1 MNVLVIG
8 GTGFIGYPAVHELL
22 RRGHTVTALAL
33 RQPATQQPLPAQ
45 VHLILADMDIYSEDE
60 LRQLFTGYDGL
71 VFAAGA
77 DDRVTPRAPAYPY
90 FYRANVLS
98 AVRTFTLAR
107 QAGVRRAVL
116 MSSYFVHFARL
127 WPRMQLS
134 AHHPYIRSR
143 LEQQEQVLR
152 VSLPD
157 LEVVMLEL
165 PYIFGVTSGCRPLW
179 APLVDYIR
187 MPLPLLYPRGGTNMI
202 AIQHVAEA
210 VAGALERGVAGEAYL
225 VGDENRTWA
234 DLLNQ
239 FSRLLGKRKK
249 VITIPT
255 ALLCSILWWVKLL
268 HRLQGREGG
277 LDPVAFTRL
286 QTANTYFDP
295 EPARLAL
302 GFGSG
307 GLDQALTD
315 TVYACL
321 AATRHAK
328 SRR

>member
-22 RRGHTVTALAL
+22 RRGHAVTALAL
-33 RQPATQQPLPAQ
+33 RQPAAQKPLPDEIKI
-45 VHLILADMDIYSEDE
+45 ILADMDKFNDDD
-60 LRQLFTGYDGL
+60 LRQLFTGFDGL

-77 DDRVTPRAPAYPY
+77 DDRVTPRAPAYP
-90 FYRANVLS
+90 FFHRANVLS
-98 AVRTFTLAR
+98 AVRVFTLAR

-127 WPRMQLS
+127 WPEMQLS

-152 VSLPD
+152 ASLPD

-179 APLVDYIR
+179 APLIDYIR
-187 MPLPLLYPRGGTNMI
+187 MPLPLLYPGGGTNMI

-210 VAGALERGVAGEAYL
+210 VAGALERGVAGQAYL
-225 VGDENRTWA
+225 VGDENRSWA

-239 FSRLLGKRKK
+239 FSRLLGKRKR
-249 VITIPT
+249 VITVATP
-255 ALLCSILWWVKLL
+255 LVCSVLWWVKLL

-295 EPARLAL
+295 EPARQAL

-307 GLDQALTD
+307 GLDQALAD
-315 TVYACL
+315 TVLACL
-321 AATRHAK
+321 PVTR
-328 SRR
+328 RPRP